1 MSKVKNYKALLV
13 EIVNIIITLILWI
26 YVLPKLLVPDSVYL
40 FKFLQNVLLG
50 GSGSSIEKKRF
61 FSILLYIIYFLWMIV
76 IFYIMTKKVIWT
88 NENEY
93 IKSNEK

>member
-1 MSKVKNYKALLV
+1 MKNYRAILV
-13 EIVNIIITLILWI
+13 EIVNIIMTLILWI
-26 YVLPKLLVPDSVYL
+26 YVLPKLLVPESDL
-40 FKFLQNVLLG
+40 FKFLQKVLLD
-50 GSGSSIEKKRF
+50 GSGSSIETGF

-76 IFYIMTKKVIWT
+76 MFYIMTKKVIWA

>member
-26 YVLPKLLVPDSVYL
+26 YVLPKLLVPDSDL
-40 FKFLQNVLLG
+40 FKFLQNFLIG
-50 GSGSSIEKKRF
+50 GSGSSIEKDF

>member
-26 YVLPKLLVPDSVYL
+26 YVLPKLLVPDSDL

-50 GSGSSIEKKRF
+50 GSGSSIEKKIF
-61 FSILLYIIYFLWMIV
+61 LVSYYI
-76 IFYIMTKKVIWT
+76 
-88 NENEY
+88 
-93 IKSNEK
+93 

>member
-1 MSKVKNYKALLV
+1 MKNYKALLV
-13 EIVNIIITLILWI
+13 EIVNIIMTLILWI
-26 YVLPKLLVPDSVYL
+26 YVLPKLLVPDSDF

-50 GSGSSIEKKRF
+50 GSRSSIEKDF